1 MSKIKTNNRKNEKR
15 TRRTSAVKK
24 PSVAGYIA
32 GVGIFAALAMAVSFA
47 TSFIDIG
54 YLTFD
59 AGDFVIILAS
69 FIYGPVAGVII
80 AALNSLVSFLY
91 SGTGPWGLL
100 MDFVSSG
107 TFALVA
113 SIIYKA
119 RKSFDFA
126 IIGIYAAIISVTAIM
141 MPMNIL
147 VTPLYTGAPRAFI
160 IEQLPI
166 FLLPFNFAKALFNG
180 AMVLLI
186 YKPLVTAMRK
196 ARLLPPSVGDGG
208 IVAVG
213 EDGKRRI
220 SKTTVMTIVLGGVS
234 VAIAIAGLV
243 ILALTKR

>member
-1 MSKIKTNNRKNEKR
+1 MSKKNFDTNSINNERKNGAARKI
-15 TRRTSAVKK
+15 S
-24 PSVAGYIA
+24 PAGYIA
-32 GVGIFAALAMAVSFA
+32 GVGMFSALAMAVSFA

-59 AGDFVIILAS
+59 AGDFIIVLAS
-69 FIYGPVAGVII
+69 FIYGPAAGLII

-107 TFALVA
+107 TFAFVA
-113 SIIYKA
+113 SMIYRG
-119 RKSFDFA
+119 RKNFEFA
-126 IIGIYAAIISVTAIM
+126 IIGIYAAIISVTGIM

-180 AMVLLI
+180 ALVLLI
-186 YKPLVTAMRK
+186 YKPLVTAMRRAK
-196 ARLLPPSVGDGG
+196 LLPPSEYEGGLTDVGD
-208 IVAVG
+208 
-213 EDGKRRI
+213 DGRRRI

-234 VAIAIAGLV
+234 VAVAIAGLV
-243 ILALTKR
+243 VLAVTKR